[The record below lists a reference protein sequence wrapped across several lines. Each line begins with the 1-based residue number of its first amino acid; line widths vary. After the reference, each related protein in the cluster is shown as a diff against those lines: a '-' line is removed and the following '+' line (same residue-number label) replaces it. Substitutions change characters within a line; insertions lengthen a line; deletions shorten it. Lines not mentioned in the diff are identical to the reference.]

1 MKAGIVAMATALEL
15 LDATGNRYEQART
28 RLCLGQLL
36 RRHGKRA
43 EAKGALM
50 PALEAFAALGA
61 DGWAE
66 RARAELL
73 ATGIAVRR
81 PTPSHGELTPQER
94 TVAGLVANGLTNR
107 EIAQR
112 LFVTTNTVETHVRHI
127 FQKLDVSSRT
137 QLAIAFRE

>member
-1 MKAGIVAMATALEL
+1 MSALEL